1 VSSAVSR
8 RVDAIECAPPSASD
22 IINIENR
29 EYNDYNGD
37 GQNEDSDHEA
47 RKAIDLGM
55 EPTRG

>member
-1 VSSAVSR
+1 M
-8 RVDAIECAPPSASD
+8 EGAPQSASD

-47 RKAIDLGM
+47 RKAIDLGI
-55 EPTRG
+55 EPARV